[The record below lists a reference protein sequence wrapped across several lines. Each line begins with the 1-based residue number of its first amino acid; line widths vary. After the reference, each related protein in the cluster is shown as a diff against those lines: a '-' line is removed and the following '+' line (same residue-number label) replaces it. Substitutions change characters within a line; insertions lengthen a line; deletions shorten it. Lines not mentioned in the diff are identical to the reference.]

1 MTRCDLHEAAV
12 LADAAATRLA
22 DPTAVD
28 GLAKDGLSQ
37 SLAKGAAGIALL
49 HIERARAGLGDWATV
64 HAWLSAATRTP
75 VYAGPDAGLYVGA
88 PAVAFAVHTAADTA
102 AAADSA
108 AAQSD
113 RYQRALT
120 ALHASVVALTRDR
133 LDRAYQ
139 RLTHAEPPAF
149 TEFDLLYGLTGLGAY
164 HLRFDPGGD
173 TIRRVLAYLVR
184 LTEPIRRHGERLPGW
199 WTHLPPTSQPSADFA
214 GGHGNFG
221 MAHGIAG
228 PLALLALATRHGVT
242 VDGQLDALDRIGAWF
257 DTWRQDGDAGSWWPQ
272 WITEDEWCSSR
283 VHRPE
288 PLRASW
294 CYGTPGIARAQQL
307 AAIAT
312 GDTRRQRIAERALA
326 SCLADP
332 HQLGRVVD
340 TGLCHGWA
348 GLVQTAR
355 HAAADA
361 ATGEL
366 AACLPRLTDAFVQH
380 ARSGTSEEAGLLDG
394 DAGTALA
401 LHTAARGDL
410 PQSGWDT
417 CLLIV

>member
-1 MTRCDLHEAAV
+1 MTRCDLHEAAG
-12 LADAAATRLA
+12 LADVVATRLA
-22 DPTAVD
+22 DPTTVG
-28 GLAKDGLSQ
+28 GLAMDGLSQ
-37 SLAKGAAGIALL
+37 SLAKGAPGIALL

-88 PAVAFAVHTAADTA
+88 PAVAFAVHTAA
-102 AAADSA
+102 
-108 AAQSD
+108 AQSD

-120 ALHASVVALTRDR
+120 ALHTTVIALTHDR
-133 LDRAYQ
+133 LDRAHQ
-139 RLTHAEPPAF
+139 RLARREPPAF

-164 HLRFDPGGD
+164 HLHVDPDGD
-173 TIRRVLAYLVR
+173 TIRQVLAYLVR
-184 LTEPIRRHGERLPGW
+184 LTEPIRHHGELLPGW

-214 GGHGNFG
+214 DGHGNLG

-228 PLALLALATRHGVT
+228 PLALLALATCHGVT
-242 VDGQLDALDRIGAWF
+242 VDGQLDAIERIGAWF
-257 DTWRQDGDAGSWWPQ
+257 DAWRQDGDAGAWWPQ
-272 WITEDEWCSSR
+272 WITEDERRSSR
-283 VHRPE
+283 VHQPE
-288 PLRASW
+288 PSRPSW

-312 GDTRRQRIAERALA
+312 GDTHRQQITEHTLA
-326 SCLADP
+326 RCLADAR
-332 HQLGRVVD
+332 QVGRIVD

-348 GLVQTAR
+348 GLLQTAR

-361 ATGEL
+361 ATGTIT
-366 AACLPRLTDAFVQH
+366 ACLPRLTDAFVEH
-380 ARSGTSEEAGLLDG
+380 VRPGTSEGAGLLDG
-394 DAGTALA
+394 DAGTGLA